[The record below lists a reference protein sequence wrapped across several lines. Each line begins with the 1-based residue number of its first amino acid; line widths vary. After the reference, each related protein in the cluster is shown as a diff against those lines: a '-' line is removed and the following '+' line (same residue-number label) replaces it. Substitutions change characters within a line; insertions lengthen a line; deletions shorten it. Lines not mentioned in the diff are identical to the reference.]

1 MGKYDG
7 VLICSDLDGTIC
19 NSKGE
24 ISKENTDAIDYFI
37 KNGGKFSLST
47 GRSPQYV
54 KALEE
59 KGIYCNAPI
68 IALNGAM
75 IYDIQ
80 NEKMLYHNPMDF
92 EKISSIK
99 EFVEENRIHFKEVCF
114 HSKDTVNNYADIEE
128 RILYKV
134 VFACNTC
141 ESAKILRKNL
151 ENKYNDGFCILNSW
165 VTGVEILEEKSTKG
179 ECINKIREISGASV
193 DKIVCVGD
201 YENDISMLLCADISY
216 AVANAIPEA
225 KVAATR
231 LTVSNNEHAL
241 RAIIN
246 EL

>member
-24 ISKENTDAIDYFI
+24 ISKENIDAINYFI
-37 KNGGKFSLST
+37 ENGGRFSLST

-54 KALEE
+54 KKL
-59 KGIYCNAPI
+59 IYCNAPV

-75 IYDIQ
+75 IYDIL

-92 EKISSIK
+92 DKISSIK
-99 EFVEENRIHFKEVCF
+99 EFVEENRIHFKEVFF
-114 HSKDTVNNYADIEE
+114 HSKDTVNNYDEIEE
-128 RILYKV
+128 RLLYKV
-134 VFACNTC
+134 VFVCNSC

-165 VTGVEILEEKSTKG
+165 DKGVEILDKKSTKG
-179 ECINKIREISGASV
+179 ECVLKIRELLGV
-193 DKIVCVGD
+193 DKIICVGD
-201 YENDISMLLCADISY
+201 YENDISMFANADISY

-225 KVAATR
+225 KAAATR
-231 LTVSNNEHAL
+231 ITVSNNEHAL

>member
-7 VLICSDLDGTIC
+7 LLICSDLDGTIC

-24 ISKENTDAIDYFI
+24 ISKENTDAIAYFI

-54 KALEE
+54 KALEK

-68 IALNGAM
+68 IAMNGAM
-75 IYDIQ
+75 IYDIKNQ
-80 NEKMLYHNPMDF
+80 EILYENPMNF
-92 EKISSIK
+92 EKIKSIK
-99 EFVEENRIHFKEVCF
+99 EFAEENKMHYNEVSYF
-114 HSKDTVNNYADIEE
+114 SKDTVNSYNEIENE
-128 RILYKV
+128 TLYKV
-134 VFACNTC
+134 VFSCKNAQ
-141 ESAKILRKNL
+141 SAKILRNNL
-151 ENKYNDGFCILNSW
+151 ERIYTHGFCIVNSW
-165 VTGVEILEEKSTKG
+165 ITGVEILEEKSTKG
-179 ECINKIREISGASV
+179 KCINKIRKISGTSV
-193 DKIVCVGD
+193 DKIICVGD